1 MNAVSKDAV
10 AQLPLSEKET
20 YLKTR
25 KKTGWTVFMSW
36 FINDLKAY
44 DYGEIRDI
52 VVKENLRG
60 ELKCNFIADPF
71 LFFHLPSCSHAT
83 HTSADN

>member
-1 MNAVSKDAV
+1 MYIKSKDDVSKLD
-10 AQLPLSEKET
+10 LSNNEINS
-20 YLKTR
+20 KTR
-25 KKTGWTVFMSW
+25 KKTGWSVFMSW

-60 ELKCNFIADPF
+60 ELKCNFIADSF
-71 LFFHLPSCSHAT
+71 LFFHLPSYSHAT
-83 HTSADN
+83 HTSADS